1 MRLLQRSMLVT
12 ILLVTSAA
20 MSAGD
25 AEAQISGARP
35 PIEFS
40 ATYGSMWG
48 GHIGLSGGELR
59 TGTGPS
65 LGLALDVPIRPG
77 MWIEGSYTRQ
87 DGSLD
92 WDRVGQSKT
101 TLTDMSVNVWHLG
114 TIRALGRP
122 GAAATPFVLG
132 SLGAT
137 YFSPSNKAVTIDGE
151 SYNIDGT
158 TKFSIALGVGVKAYF
173 GEAKRVGV
181 RATFKAISSLFDS
194 GGGVFFGPGGVS
206 LGVSGWGIWQY
217 EVAGG
222 LTVKFGG

>member
-1 MRLLQRSMLVT
+1 MLLT
-12 ILLVTSAA
+12 ILLVTATA

-25 AEAQISGARP
+25 VWAQSSSDRP
-35 PIEFS
+35 PIEFG
-40 ATYGSMWG
+40 ATYGNMWG
-48 GHIGLSGGELR
+48 GNIGLSGGKLR

-65 LGLALDVPIRPG
+65 LGFALDVPLRPG
-77 MWIEGSYTRQ
+77 MWLEGSYTRQ

-92 WDRVGQSKT
+92 WDRVGRSKT

-122 GAAATPFVLG
+122 DAAATPFVLG

-137 YFSPSNKAVTIDGE
+137 YFSPSNKTVIIDGE
-151 SYNIDGT
+151 SYSIDGS
-158 TKFSIALGVGVKAYF
+158 TKFSIALGVGVKMYF
-173 GEAKRVGV
+173 GEAQRVGV